1 MTALS
6 AFILNFVNSYPL
18 IMGFLCLYLAT
29 GPSINIVLSIQVDM
43 FPTEHRAKAVA
54 ISQMM
59 GRLGAMI
66 GSLITGFLIQFHC
79 GVLFFLFSALFIGK
93 LYRNL

>member
-1 MTALS
+1 MT
-6 AFILNFVNSYPL
+6 
-18 IMGFLCLYLAT
+18 FLCLYLAT

-59 GRLGAMI
+59 GRLGAMV
-66 GSLITGFLIQFHC
+66 GSLITGFLMQFYC
-79 GVLFFLFSALFIGK
+79 GVIFYLFSVIFARK
-93 LYRNL
+93 YA